1 MYNHLAEG
9 RARKPSDLVGAAT
22 ILTRMDATVPGLS
35 ASRLFDSLAPA
46 ERRGVL
52 ALATRRTIARG
63 RALFRQGEP
72 ATTLYLIERGYLKL
86 TQLTA
91 DGSEVIIRF
100 AGPGAPI
107 GGVAALGGA
116 AYPITATAADTAAI
130 VGWSGTSLAAM
141 LDQHPAIRTNI
152 MREMSTHMGE
162 ALMRVGEMA
171 TERVTQ
177 RIARALLRVAEH
189 CGRATLTT
197 GEIPHSLTRQELAE
211 MAGTTLFSVSR
222 ILSEWEAAG
231 LVRSARARVRI
242 TDIPSLRRLAE
253 DAASADRP
261 PR

>member
-1 MYNHLAEG
+1 
-9 RARKPSDLVGAAT
+9 
-22 ILTRMDATVPGLS
+22 MDATVPSLP
-35 ASRLFDSLAPA
+35 ASRLFDSLLPA
-46 ERRGVL
+46 ERDSVL
-52 ALATRRTIARG
+52 ALAIRRTIPRG

-72 ATTLYLIERGYLKL
+72 ATTLYLIEHGYLKL
-86 TQLTA
+86 TQVTG

-116 AYPITATAADTAAI
+116 VYPIAATASDAAAV
-130 VGWSGTSLAAM
+130 VGWSGTSLASI
-141 LDQHPAIRTNI
+141 LDRHPALRTNI
-152 MREMSTHMGE
+152 MREMSAHMGE

-177 RIARALLRVAEH
+177 RIARALLRIAEH
-189 CGRATLTT
+189 CGRATSTT
-197 GEIPHSLTRQELAE
+197 LEIPHSLTRQELAE

-222 ILSEWEAAG
+222 ILNEWEAAG

-253 DAASADRP
+253 DGASADRLS
-261 PR
+261 R

>member
-1 MYNHLAEG
+1 
-9 RARKPSDLVGAAT
+9 
-22 ILTRMDATVPGLS
+22 MDATVAGLA
-35 ASRLFDSLAPA
+35 ASRLFDSLVPA
-46 ERRGVL
+46 ERDGVL
-52 ALATRRTIARG
+52 ARASRRTIARG

-86 TQLTA
+86 TQVTA

-116 AYPITATAADTAAI
+116 VYPITATAADTADV
-130 VGWSGTSLAAM
+130 VGWSGTSLIAT
-141 LDQHPAIRTNI
+141 LEQHPAIRTNI

-162 ALMRVGEMA
+162 ALMRVGELSS
-171 TERVTQ
+171 ERVTQ

-197 GEIPHSLTRQELAE
+197 VEIPHALTRQELAE
-211 MAGTTLFSVSR
+211 MAGTTLFTVSR
-222 ILSEWEAAG
+222 ILTEWESAG

-242 TDIPSLRRLAE
+242 TNVPSLRRLAE
-253 DAASADRP
+253 DGDLPSP
-261 PR
+261 

>member
-1 MYNHLAEG
+1 
-9 RARKPSDLVGAAT
+9 
-22 ILTRMDATVPGLS
+22 MDGTVPGLA
-35 ASRLFDSLAPA
+35 ASRLFDSLAQA
-46 ERRGVL
+46 ARDGVL
-52 ALATRRTIARG
+52 ALGSRRTIARG

-86 TQLTA
+86 TQVTA

-107 GGVAALGGA
+107 GGVAALGRA
-116 AYPITATAADTAAI
+116 AYPITATATDPAAV
-130 VGWSGTSLAAM
+130 VGWSGASLAAM
-141 LDQHPAIRTNI
+141 LDQHPAVRTNI
-152 MREMSTHMGE
+152 MREMSAHMGE

-189 CGRATLTT
+189 CGRATVTT
-197 GEIPHSLTRQELAE
+197 VEIPHALTRQELAE
-211 MAGTTLFSVSR
+211 MAGTTVFSVSR

-242 TDIPSLRRLAE
+242 TNVPSLRRLAE
-253 DAASADRP
+253 EGDPQSR
-261 PR
+261 